1 MDAAGLF
8 SLVLMM
14 LAVVGVFVD
23 IPVVSNFAFWFLVVA
38 YIIYDWGPNW
48 LGTLSTFLLGLA
60 IIGVFIEI
68 PRVSNY
74 AFWVAVAAYFIR
86 DWTYGSGAA
95 GRVLVMAGVASL
107 FLLMLAVVGVFIEI
121 PFVSNYAFW
130 VAVAAYLIRVA
141 TKIPPQLNLP
151 IAVQKRAV
159 LP

>member
-48 LGTLSTFLLGLA
+48 LGTLSTLPLGLA

-107 FLLMLAVVGVFIEI
+107 FLLMLAVVGV
-121 PFVSNYAFW
+121 S
-130 VAVAAYLIRVA
+130 
-141 TKIPPQLNLP
+141 
-151 IAVQKRAV
+151 
-159 LP
+159 

>member
-48 LGTLSTFLLGLA
+48 LGTLSTLLLGLA

>member
-48 LGTLSTFLLGLA
+48 LGTLSTLLLGLA

-86 DWTYGSGAA
+86 PTGRAPPAA
-95 GRVLVMAGVASL
+95 CWLWR
-107 FLLMLAVVGVFIEI
+107 E
-121 PFVSNYAFW
+121 
-130 VAVAAYLIRVA
+130 
-141 TKIPPQLNLP
+141 
-151 IAVQKRAV
+151 
-159 LP
+159 